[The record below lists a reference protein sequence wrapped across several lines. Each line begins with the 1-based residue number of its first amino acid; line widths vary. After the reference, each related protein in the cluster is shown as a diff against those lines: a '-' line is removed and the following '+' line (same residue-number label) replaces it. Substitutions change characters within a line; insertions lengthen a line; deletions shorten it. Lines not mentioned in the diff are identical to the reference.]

1 MDNNMTHLTTREA
14 SEQSGKSHQQI
25 QRLIRGGKLS
35 AKRDESDNYLIEKS
49 EFYRVFPDAHKQKSQ
64 ENTKEI
70 SEEIF
75 LNEIKHLKEMNS
87 FLHKQLETAEKE
99 KNYLLE
105 TLKSSQKLLEHSSE
119 KTEKTKRKKI
129 FWIF

>member
-1 MDNNMTHLTTREA
+1 MFFLM
-14 SEQSGKSHQQI
+14 
-25 QRLIRGGKLS
+25 
-35 AKRDESDNYLIEKS
+35 
-49 EFYRVFPDAHKQKSQ
+49 QKSQ

-75 LNEIKHLKEMNS
+75 LNEIKYLKEMNN

-105 TLKSSQKLLEHSSE
+105 TLKSSQKLLEYGSGQTR
-119 KTEKTKRKKI
+119 KAKRKKI